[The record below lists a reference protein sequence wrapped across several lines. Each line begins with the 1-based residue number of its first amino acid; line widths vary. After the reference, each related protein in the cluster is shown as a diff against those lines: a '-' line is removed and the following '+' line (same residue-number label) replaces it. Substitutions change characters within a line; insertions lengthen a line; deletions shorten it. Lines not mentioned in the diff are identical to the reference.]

1 MTTRGATDATGRS
14 SRTKLFVLAG
24 LLVALVLAGL
34 VSYYAS
40 ADPDGLTKV
49 SEDEGFAQSEE
60 AHDLEDSPLAGYST
74 KDVDNERLSGATA
87 GVIGVGVTFVLAGG
101 VALLVRRRGGSDD
114 GSADDRGRPVDAG
127 ASGP

>member
-1 MTTRGATDATGRS
+1 MSTARGTATTN
-14 SRTKLFVLAG
+14 RTRRTRLFVLAG
-24 LLVALVLAGL
+24 LLVALVLAGV

-74 KDVDNERLSGATA
+74 KDVDNERLSGGVA
-87 GVIGVGVTFVLAGG
+87 GAVGVGVTFVVAGG
-101 VALLVRRRGGSDD
+101 AALLIRRRGQSGDRGTAS
-114 GSADDRGRPVDAG
+114 DDRGTSEVG
-127 ASGP
+127 A

>member
-1 MTTRGATDATGRS
+1 VSTRRAADSIGRS
-14 SRTKLFVLAG
+14 NRTKLFVLAG
-24 LLVALVLAGL
+24 LLVALVLAGI

-60 AHDLEDSPLAGYST
+60 AHDLEDSPFAGYST
-74 KDVDNERLSGATA
+74 KDVDNERLSGAMA
-87 GVIGVGVTFVLAGG
+87 GVIGVGVTFVVAGG
-101 VALLVRRRGGSDD
+101 VALLVRRRD
-114 GSADDRGRPVDAG
+114 GSADNRGKPVDAG